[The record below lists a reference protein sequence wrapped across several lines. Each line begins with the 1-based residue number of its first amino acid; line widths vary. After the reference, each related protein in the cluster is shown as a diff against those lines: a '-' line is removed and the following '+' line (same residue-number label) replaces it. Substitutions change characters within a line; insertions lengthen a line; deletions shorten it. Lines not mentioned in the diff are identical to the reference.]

1 MQERFIKQLVIVS
14 ASMVFAASVQP
25 VQAGET
31 GQEAIAATRPGD
43 HPAVV
48 VARMQSKA
56 AYDYASKFY
65 LHPAR
70 LALESVPPRVLA
82 DHPAVMVA
90 KSQTAGG
97 ETDTTRESDR
107 ETVAHSAT
115 TETVEAN

>member
-1 MQERFIKQLVIVS
+1 MQERLIKQLVIVA
-14 ASMVFAASVQP
+14 ASMVLAASVQP
-25 VQAGET
+25 VQAGDT
-31 GQEAIAATRPGD
+31 GQAAIAATRPGD

-56 AYDYASKFY
+56 GYDYASKIY

-90 KSQTAGG
+90 KSRIAGG
-97 ETDTTRESDR
+97 ETAATRESGR
-107 ETVAHSAT
+107 ETVAHSAAT
-115 TETVEAN
+115 DTVEAN